1 MAKILYIILVLNLF
15 GCSTTQKF
23 YIDKIQESNPTYPN
37 QTYIFPKLNGKNIS
51 ITRKINSNIIA
62 DFLEIDIEKKHQSIF
77 ENVWATK
84 ENSIP
89 RLSDITYKINTLNS
103 SLYSVSLKA
112 EGCGAYCEYLSTT
125 YNYDLIKGKKIL
137 LDDLLSNDG
146 KIKLL
151 KILTIRKKNIIK
163 THLKLLRDE
172 NISENTEEPWFISLF
187 DQKSH
192 LANISSLVFAEKL
205 NNQKPGLH
213 VIHFKTNKNESTEG
227 INSHYQFELFVNAL
241 LLAQKQKTDKDIIW
255 ISSLGN
261 QSKDTQ
267 LSTKPA
273 LLITPNSL
281 VQQNFANETIEQLTS
296 HMDLQ
301 STLMSNWL
309 QCPIDLQPYSNG
321 SDLIRLNKDRI
332 IANTSNEGLMVFN
345 KDKSVFIDRN
355 GNFQS
360 YSSQFNSA
368 ITVNKDF
375 PLMIDGV
382 HFIKHYSNQNGKNN

>member
-172 NISENTEEPWFISLF
+172 NISENLDAINLF
-187 DQKSH
+187 ESCLKNTHFESFEYFEFQIKNHEIIIFSDRCSNHAYKAIGYIGDFKFEFSKNKI
-192 LANISSLVFAEKL
+192 ATFL
-205 NNQKPGLH
+205 NDYGK
-213 VIHFKTNKNESTEG
+213 
-227 INSHYQFELFVNAL
+227 
-241 LLAQKQKTDKDIIW
+241 
-255 ISSLGN
+255 
-261 QSKDTQ
+261 
-267 LSTKPA
+267 
-273 LLITPNSL
+273 
-281 VQQNFANETIEQLTS
+281 
-296 HMDLQ
+296 
-301 STLMSNWL
+301 
-309 QCPIDLQPYSNG
+309 
-321 SDLIRLNKDRI
+321 
-332 IANTSNEGLMVFN
+332 
-345 KDKSVFIDRN
+345 
-355 GNFQS
+355 
-360 YSSQFNSA
+360 A
-368 ITVNKDF
+368 ITQK
-375 PLMIDGV
+375 
-382 HFIKHYSNQNGKNN
+382 

>member
-151 KILTIRKKNIIK
+151 KILTTRKKNIIEA
-163 THLKLLRDE
+163 HLKLLKNE
-172 NISENTEEPWFISLF
+172 KTSENLNAINLF
-187 DQKSH
+187 EYCLKNVRFESFEYIDFLIKKHEIIIFSDRCSNH
-192 LANISSLVFAEKL
+192 ANRAVDDI
-205 NNQKPGLH
+205 GD
-213 VIHFKTNKNESTEG
+213 FKFKFSKNEIIDFLNGYGKSIT
-227 INSHYQFELFVNAL
+227 
-241 LLAQKQKTDKDIIW
+241 QK
-255 ISSLGN
+255 
-261 QSKDTQ
+261 
-267 LSTKPA
+267 
-273 LLITPNSL
+273 
-281 VQQNFANETIEQLTS
+281 
-296 HMDLQ
+296 
-301 STLMSNWL
+301 
-309 QCPIDLQPYSNG
+309 
-321 SDLIRLNKDRI
+321 
-332 IANTSNEGLMVFN
+332 
-345 KDKSVFIDRN
+345 
-355 GNFQS
+355 
-360 YSSQFNSA
+360 
-368 ITVNKDF
+368 
-375 PLMIDGV
+375 
-382 HFIKHYSNQNGKNN
+382 